1 MASFGYWGAVALAIG
16 VGTVSAGC
24 GGSSFAAAGN
34 DNDASNADSAG
45 GASGGG
51 ASGGGASSGGDASN
65 TDGAGSSSG
74 VTSSSGSSG
83 GGTAD
88 ASNDGA
94 ATGDAVASDS
104 GTGGGEAGT
113 VDASGPNCPN
123 VTGSYSITLTQSGGC
138 GTLGITASQCIRNNG
153 GCNYEMRS
161 NAASGGNPAIAGSFT
176 LSASG
181 TFDNAALQEG
191 NANRTGCT
199 GSWNATTSTMTV
211 DCGGTN
217 TTQSCVVSLLRT
229 STTASG
235 CN

>member
-51 ASGGGASSGGDASN
+51 ASSGGDATTS
-65 TDGAGSSSG
+65 DGSSSSSG
-74 VTSSSGSSG
+74 VTSSSGSSS

-94 ATGDAVASDS
+94 STGDAVASDS

-113 VDASGPNCPN
+113 VDASGPGCPN
-123 VTGSYSITLTQSGGC
+123 VAGSYSITLTQSGGC
-138 GTLGITASQCIRNNG
+138 GNLGITASQCIRNNG
-153 GCNYEMRS
+153 GCNYELRS
-161 NAASGGNPAIAGSFT
+161 NAASGGNAAIDGSFT
-176 LSASG
+176 LSANG

-199 GSWNATTSTMTV
+199 GSWNATTSTMTI

-217 TTQSCVVSLLRT
+217 TTQSCVATLLRT